1 MIKKKHNFKMTIA
14 YDGTDYLGWQ
24 KNNAGLSIEGC
35 LQAALQQILQE
46 DIALS
51 AASRTDAGV
60 HAKGQVIHFST
71 NQSLCFYK
79 LQRSLNC
86 VLEGTIAV
94 LSIEEVPMQFHA
106 TISCTKKEYWYHV
119 CFGAIQNPFFRRTS
133 WYFPHLLE
141 LDRIQRAAQVL
152 IGEQDF
158 SAFCNERSKWDRSTI
173 CDVQELSISMLSKDR
188 MRFILIG
195 DHFLY
200 KMVRNLVGTLVYIG
214 CGKLA
219 SDQISHLLFSKDRSQ
234 IGMTAPAHGL
244 LLKKVYYL

>member
-1 MIKKKHNFKMTIA
+1 MTIA
-14 YDGTDYLGWQ
+14 YDGTNYLGWQ
-24 KNNAGLSIEGC
+24 KNNAGLSIEGY
-35 LQAALQQILQE
+35 LQATLKQILQE
-46 DIALS
+46 DVTLS

-71 NQSLCFYK
+71 SQSLCFYK
-79 LQRSLNC
+79 LQRSLNS
-86 VLEGTIAV
+86 VLNDTVAV
-94 LSIEEVPMQFHA
+94 LNIEEVPMQFHA

-133 WYFPHLLE
+133 WHFPQLLE
-141 LDRIQRAAQVL
+141 LDHMQRAAQVL
-152 IGEQDF
+152 LGEQDF
-158 SAFCNERSKWDRSTI
+158 SAFCNERSKWDRSTVCNI
-173 CDVQELSISMLSKDR
+173 QELSISLFSKDR

-214 CGKLA
+214 CGKLV
-219 SDQISHLLFSKDRSQ
+219 SEQIPNLLLSKDRSQ